1 MQRLAALCVRRPVLA
16 QVIALAMVA
25 LGVAAFFHL
34 NLARYPDVELPII
47 TVVTEFPGAAPEQ
60 VETDVTRRIED
71 AVSGIDGID
80 SVTSTSARGFSI
92 IVAQFVLQKDA
103 NVAAQQVR
111 DRVGAITDLPP
122 GIPPSRV
129 LPFDPNEIPVAVI
142 ALSAPRDTA
151 AARRPVT
158 ADLSAYADQ
167 VVRPQVAGVLGVAQ
181 VDTVG
186 DEPRQVNV
194 RIDPTRLA
202 ALGVTATQVIGA
214 VQGASGSAGAGA
226 QTFLV
231 HTYTRL
237 SDLAATPIGPGAG
250 RAPQLRDVASIT
262 LGAGRPMTLA
272 NVNDAPAVLLAVRK
286 QAGANTV
293 QVVRRIRDRLGAL
306 APALPAGDA
315 ARVVWDQAE
324 YVTAAGATVERHL
337 LAGTLLAALVVLVF
351 LYDWRATVIAGLAI
365 PISLVSTFALLAAL
379 GLTLN
384 TFTLL
389 ALALAIGIVIDDA
402 IVVLENIY
410 RHVRERGAPPV
421 RAAID
426 GTREVGPAV
435 MATTV
440 SLIVVFL
447 PLAFMPGIV
456 GRFMSSFGWTMAFAI
471 AVSLVVSFT
480 LTPSLASRWLRRGDA
495 GGAAGQGATP
505 AAPRAQ
511 PATEHAYR
519 WLLQWALRRRAV
531 MVALSMI
538 TLAGIVPLWRTV
550 GQDFL
555 PTDDESQFEV
565 TAHVGGHPA
574 LEDTARLAT
583 QIAGEIRRFPDEAF
597 TTVSAGDDT
606 QRDPG
611 AFTVLVRMTPLRD
624 RAVTQQQIMARV
636 RTEALPHYRAQGVD
650 AVVNNVFDLSGSA
663 SPVEYAISGPDL
675 AVLARTASAAVA
687 YLRTL
692 PGVVDVRSTLATGRS
707 EAVTVSVP
715 RAEHRG
721 VRPDDVAGTLA
732 LLGPGVDVRQVE
744 YDDGG
749 QFYGIHLEEGAP
761 DVQDPLVLAAVPLAS
776 ASGRTVPLG
785 SVVDLRSTTGA
796 PVIYHRNRE
805 RVVTIR
811 ANLLPGTSLGNVL
824 ARLDARM
831 AALHLDPAYHR
842 AATGVSGQV
851 RATEAAFTQVF
862 AIAFVLMFLVLAAQ
876 FESWLHPITILVS
889 LPLTVPFALLS
900 VLWLHGSLN
909 PLSYLGI
916 LVLFGVVKKN
926 AILQVDRANRLRA
939 DGMDA
944 RAAIVEASLGRL
956 RPILMTTIAF
966 VAGMLP
972 LVVSRGVGAA
982 TNQTISTV
990 IVGGQLLSLLLT
1002 LIAVPV
1008 FYTLLD
1014 DLERLSRLR
1023 RAPGERRSAAAS

>member
-16 QVIALAMVA
+16 QVIALAMVV

-34 NLARYPDVELPII
+34 NLARYPNVELPII
-47 TVVTEFPGAAPEQ
+47 TVVTEFPGAGPEQ

-80 SVTSTSARGFSI
+80 TVTSTSARGFSI

-103 NVAAQQVR
+103 NVAAQEVR

-122 GIPPSRV
+122 GIAPSRV
-129 LPFDPNEIPVAVI
+129 LPFDPNQIPVAVI
-142 ALSAPRDTA
+142 ALSGPRETA
-151 AARRPVT
+151 AAGRPVT
-158 ADLSAYADQ
+158 PDLTAYADQ

-181 VDTVG
+181 VDIIG

-194 RIDPTRLA
+194 RIDPARLA
-202 ALGVTATQVIGA
+202 ALGITATQVIGA

-237 SDLAATPIGPGAG
+237 GDLAATPIGRGAG
-250 RAPQLRDVASIT
+250 RALQLGDVARIT
-262 LGAGRPMTLA
+262 LGAGRPSTLA
-272 NVNDAPAVLLAVRK
+272 NVNGAPAVLLAVRK

-306 APALPAGDA
+306 TPALPAGDA
-315 ARVVWDQAE
+315 ARIVWDQAE

-337 LAGTLLAALVVLVF
+337 LVGTLLAALVVLVF

-402 IVVLENIY
+402 IVVLESIY

-495 GGAAGQGATP
+495 GGGAGPGAP
-505 AAPRAQ
+505 GAAPRAE
-511 PATEHAYR
+511 PAMDRAYR

-565 TAHVGGHPA
+565 TAHLGGHPA
-574 LEDTARLAT
+574 LEETARIAT
-583 QIAGEIRRFPDEAF
+583 EMAGEIRRFPGVAF

-611 AFTVLVRMTPLRD
+611 AFTVLVRMAPLRD

-636 RTEALPHYRAQGVD
+636 RTEVLPHYGSQDVEG
-650 AVVNNVFDLSGSA
+650 VVNNVFDLSGSA
-663 SPVEYAISGPDL
+663 APLEYAVSGPDL
-675 AVLARTASAAVA
+675 AVLARTASDAVA

-692 PGVVDVRSTLATGRS
+692 PGVVDVRSTLTTGRS
-707 EAVTVSVP
+707 DAVTVSVA
-715 RAEHRG
+715 RAQNRG
-721 VRPDDVAGTLA
+721 VQPDDVAGTLA

-749 QFYGIHLEEGAP
+749 RFYGIHLEEGAP
-761 DVQDPLVLAAVPLAS
+761 DVRDPLVLAAVPLAS
-776 ASGRTVPLG
+776 SSGRTVPLG
-785 SVVDLRSTTGA
+785 SLVDLRSTSGP

-811 ANLLPGTSLGNVL
+811 ANLLPGTSLGDVL

-851 RATEAAFTQVF
+851 RETEAAFTQVF

-876 FESWLHPITILVS
+876 FESWLHPFTILVS

-1014 DLERLSRLR
+1014 DLERAGGMR
-1023 RAPGERRSAAAS
+1023 RAPAARRSRVAS